1 MSEKEIG
8 SSANAIL
15 GTAVLPDRRA
25 AIRDLVHEEGPV
37 TVDQLVRLLGVSR
50 MTVHRDLDALESEGV
65 LRRVRGGAT
74 ASGSSLFESDLP
86 FRMTSA
92 VAAKHAIGRK
102 AAQMVEGGSAVI
114 LDESTTAFAALRAF
128 ENRVPVS
135 VITNFLPAMQY
146 VITSTPHRL
155 IALGGDF
162 VPRYQSFLGIICEQ
176 AISGV
181 YADILLASCSA
192 IRGLEMYHQ
201 DQQIMGTKRAML
213 ASAPTRVLLVDSS
226 KVNVG
231 AIYRLGAISEF
242 THLITDEGISPEF
255 ADKVSDQ
262 GVQVIIA
269 PLTNSK

>member
-1 MSEKEIG
+1 MSETETGG
-8 SSANAIL
+8 STNATT
-15 GTAVLPDRRA
+15 GSAVLFDRRA

-37 TVDQLVRLLGVSR
+37 TVDQLVRMLGVSR

-92 VAAKHAIGRK
+92 VGAKQAIGRK
-102 AAQMVEGGSAVI
+102 AAELVEGGSAVI
-114 LDESTTAFAALRAF
+114 IDESTTAFAALKAFDNRA
-128 ENRVPVS
+128 PVS
-135 VITNFLPAMQY
+135 VITNFLPAMQHI
-146 VITSTPHRL
+146 ITSTPHRL

-162 VPRYQSFLGIICEQ
+162 VPRYQSFLGVICER
-176 AISGV
+176 AIAGV

-213 ASAPTRVLLVDSS
+213 SAAPTRVLLVDSS
-226 KVNVG
+226 KLNVG

-242 THLITDEGISPEF
+242 THLITDEGISAEF
-255 ADKVSDQ
+255 ADKVSEQ
-262 GVQVIIA
+262 GVHVVIA
-269 PLTNSK
+269 PS